1 MRQLL
6 LLVLLFLLSFL
17 FLLTGG
23 SFYQG
28 GTKELTSP
36 GAQPRGRGGVGPQV
50 GEGPAGEARG
60 AGAAVEPGGAV
71 SQQGT
76 GEICIQSKKCKSRCC
91 RREPKNCES
100 YCALK
105 GSEGSAC
112 HTQTFL
118 GLYNECPCLPDLTC
132 VFPKNE
138 KSFRIIYGRCKK
150 TEKKKPAKKSFF

>member
-28 GTKELTSP
+28 GTKEL
-36 GAQPRGRGGVGPQV
+36 
-50 GEGPAGEARG
+50 
-60 AGAAVEPGGAV
+60 
-71 SQQGT
+71 GT